1 MTIRTARTTVTFGH
15 PFALVGIAGLLPAG
29 TYEIDTDEEMVDAMS
44 LVAWRRIATTIHI
57 RRDGASQ
64 AWPVDPVELD
74 ASLVRDAGLTASRQH
89 VGLAGGQ

>member
-15 PFALVGIAGLLPAG
+15 PFALAGIAGLLPAG

-57 RRDGASQ
+57 RRDGATQ
-64 AWPVDPVELD
+64 AWTIDPADLD
-74 ASLVRDAGLTASRQH
+74 AIRRRDAGLAAPRLEPN
-89 VGLAGGQ
+89 GKP